1 MLIQLGTVVALYTL
15 CGAFGALS
23 CIWLGDR
30 LGRRRIIFIA
40 SIIQSIGC
48 IIQSS
53 AFQLGQFI
61 VGRIILGL
69 GTGGIIATVSVWQ
82 SELSKAE
89 SRGAHVSAFGAFC
102 GLGNSL
108 ALWVAFGMSF
118 TQPSSVSWR
127 FPLALSIFLSIIT
140 CSTIF
145 LLPESPRFLSMKG
158 GWDEARDVLARL
170 FDDDIYSE
178 SVSKEIENIRSSL
191 EHTKSGNF
199 TNLFTMGPR
208 RVFHRVILASAV
220 QVLLQMTG
228 VNIVVS
234 YAPIIF
240 EQQLRFSHT
249 SSGILSAASQA
260 VLVVGSL
267 CCSFTVD
274 RLGRRKLMLFSACA
288 SAICLAALS
297 GLTAHPDNV
306 SGLKA
311 AVFFTF
317 LYYFVYVIGFFV
329 IPFLYATE
337 IAPTHLRAAVCGL
350 STAVSWLFNF
360 LVVEVTPI
368 AFTDIGWKYFMVYC
382 CLNASFVPLV
392 YFFFPETAG
401 RSLEE
406 IDQVFEASTSI
417 FNTVSVAKQSRGAPS
432 TGSIPITEPV
442 VSKDEEF

>member
-1 MLIQLGTVVALYTL
+1 MYTL
-15 CGAFGALS
+15 CGTFGALS
-23 CIWLGDR
+23 CIWLGDL
-30 LGRRRIIFIA
+30 LGRRKIIFIA

-53 AFQLGQFI
+53 SFDLGQFI

-127 FPLALSIFLSIIT
+127 FPLSLSIVLSIIT

-158 GWDEARDVLARL
+158 RWDEARDILARL
-170 FDDDIYSE
+170 FDDSLDSE
-178 SVSKEIENIRSSL
+178 SVNKEIESIQSSL

-199 TNLFTMGPR
+199 TDLFTMGPQ
-208 RVFHRVILASAV
+208 RVFHRVVLASTI
-220 QVLLQMTG
+220 QILLQMTG

-240 EQQLRFSHT
+240 EQQLHFSHI

-260 VLVVGSL
+260 VLIIGSL

-274 RLGRRKLMLFSACA
+274 RLGRRKLMLFSAVA
-288 SAICLAALS
+288 SSLCLAALS
-297 GLTAHPDNV
+297 GLTAHPENV
-306 SGLKA
+306 AGLKA

-317 LYYFVYVIGFFV
+317 LYYFVYVIGFFG
-329 IPFLYATE
+329 IPFLYASE

-350 STAVSWLFNF
+350 STAFSWLFNF

-392 YFFFPETAG
+392 YLFFPETAG
-401 RSLEE
+401 CSLEE
-406 IDQVFEASTSI
+406 IDQIFEASTSI
-417 FNTVSVAKQSRGAPS
+417 FDTVSVAKRSHGAPAA
-432 TGSIPITEPV
+432 GSPLIKEPIVE
-442 VSKDEEF
+442 KIEEC